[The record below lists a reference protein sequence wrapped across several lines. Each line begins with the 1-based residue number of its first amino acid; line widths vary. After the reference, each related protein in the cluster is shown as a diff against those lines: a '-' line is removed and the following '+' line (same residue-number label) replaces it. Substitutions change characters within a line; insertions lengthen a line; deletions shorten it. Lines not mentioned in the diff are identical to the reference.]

1 MAFSRLRY
9 DWLKLLLS
17 ANHVASNGCSKSKM
31 ETTDKHFTW
40 TDGEINLL
48 LHVVFDYKVGKEGEV
63 VDWDT
68 VKSKYEDH
76 TKKILEKYPENEKDK
91 FPPGSDATRRFDKER
106 IQNKL
111 TRMKLNFRKAVD
123 MGRRCGGGRAVTTF
137 YEQKNKT

>member
-1 MAFSRLRY
+1 
-9 DWLKLLLS
+9 
-17 ANHVASNGCSKSKM
+17 M

-48 LHVVFDYKVGKEGEV
+48 HVVFDYKVGKE

-68 VKSKYEDH
+68 VKSKYEDL

-91 FPPGSDATRRFDKER
+91 FPLGSDATRRFDKER

-111 TRMKLNFRKAVD
+111 KRIKLNSRKVVD
-123 MGRRCGGGRAVTTF
+123 MGRRSGG
-137 YEQKNKT
+137 EEW